1 MTIHL
6 LTSAVA
12 CFYVRH
18 KDSGDS
24 YYRAVYLMQRT
35 VKDLINAISEKFH
48 VDSTCV
54 MRVTHLNSK
63 GLQIIVDEEVVRE
76 LPEEQDMIVE
86 FSKIHHE
93 QPVKSETREIIGS
106 DIMVDGDMGALEN
119 MYTDGLEMW
128 LNY

>member
-1 MTIHL
+1 
-6 LTSAVA
+6 
-12 CFYVRH
+12 
-18 KDSGDS
+18 
-24 YYRAVYLMQRT
+24 MQRT
-35 VKDLINAISEKFH
+35 VRDLINAISEKFQ

-86 FSKIHHE
+86 FSTIHHE
-93 QPVKSETREIIGS
+93 QPVKSETRDMTGN
-106 DIMVDGDMGALEN
+106 DILVDGDVGAVDNL
-119 MYTDGLEMW
+119 YTDGLEMW

>member
-1 MTIHL
+1 
-6 LTSAVA
+6 
-12 CFYVRH
+12 
-18 KDSGDS
+18 
-24 YYRAVYLMQRT
+24 MQRT
-35 VKDLINAISEKFH
+35 VRDLVNAISEKFQ
-48 VDSTCV
+48 VDPTCV
-54 MRVTHLNSK
+54 MRVTHLNSR

-93 QPVKSETREIIGS
+93 QPVKSETTGAE
-106 DIMVDGDMGALEN
+106 IMVDGDVGLIDN

>member
-1 MTIHL
+1 MH
-6 LTSAVA
+6 
-12 CFYVRH
+12 
-18 KDSGDS
+18 
-24 YYRAVYLMQRT
+24 RT
-35 VKDLINAISEKFH
+35 VKDLINAISDKFG
-48 VDSTCV
+48 VDPTCV

-86 FSKIHHE
+86 FSTIHHDR
-93 QPVKSETREIIGS
+93 PVKSETREVTS
-106 DIMVDGDMGALEN
+106 TDILVDGDVGAID

>member
-1 MTIHL
+1 
-6 LTSAVA
+6 
-12 CFYVRH
+12 
-18 KDSGDS
+18 
-24 YYRAVYLMQRT
+24 MQRT
-35 VKDLINAISEKFH
+35 VKDLINGISEKFQ
-48 VDSTCV
+48 VEPTAV

-86 FSKIHHE
+86 FSKVHHE
-93 QPVKSETREIIGS
+93 HAVKSEVRETSGTSIN
-106 DIMVDGDMGALEN
+106 VDGDIAALDS

>member
-1 MTIHL
+1 
-6 LTSAVA
+6 VA
-12 CFYVRH
+12 CFYVRQ
-18 KDSGDS
+18 KDSRDS

-35 VKDLINAISEKFH
+35 VKDLINAISEKFQ
-48 VDSTCV
+48 VDPTSV

-86 FSKIHHE
+86 FSKMHPE
-93 QPVKSETREIIGS
+93 QPVKSEARESPGGEVMADS
-106 DIMVDGDMGALEN
+106 DIGAIDT